1 MYRRELRRAVATGI
15 WETAGQ
21 TFLLLIAVRD
31 LQAGAWAKGLVA
43 AGSSVGLMLSPLLT
57 SAVSARGAS
66 LATTV
71 AWFYRLSAVCFLAVA
86 VWPVVPVFVVLCMTG
101 LAAVA
106 VTTPLLT
113 QMYQDNYPDTARGRL
128 FSRSVMVRVAAGAL
142 FAELAGR
149 WIAVD
154 RTGSRGL
161 LVVYALAML
170 FAAAQVAE
178 YPSGRLRSG
187 GGSHPLRALRWVR
200 DDALFRRTLVCW
212 MLMGFAN
219 LMMVPLR
226 VEYLAN
232 PRHGL
237 AHSAAT
243 VALLTAVIPN
253 AMRLVMSPIWG
264 WVFDR
269 VNFFAL
275 RVVLNLGFALGIL
288 TFFTS
293 DTMTGLLTG
302 AVLFGVAMAGGDVAW
317 TLWVTKI
324 APPDRVAEYMSVHTF
339 FTGLRGM
346 AAPVA
351 VFHLVMHLSVA
362 TVSAISAALI
372 VLATL
377 ILLREVRGQPAR
389 DPGRVVVERSVR
401 AEPP

>member
-1 MYRRELRRAVATGI
+1 MSAQLNNATTAAMYQRELRRAVATGI

-113 QMYQDNYPDTARGRL
+113 QMYQDNDPDPARGRL
-128 FSRSVMVRVAAGAL
+128 FSRSVMARVAAGAL

-154 RTGSRGL
+154 RIGSRGL

-170 FAAAQVAE
+170 FAAAQVDR

-187 GGSHPLRALRWVR
+187 GGSHPSRALRWVR
-200 DDALFRRTLVCW
+200 NDALFRRTLVCR

-232 PRHGL
+232 PRYGL
-237 AHSAAT
+237 ADNAAT
-243 VALLTAVIPN
+243 VALLTAVIP
-253 AMRLVMSPIWG
+253 MR
-264 WVFDR
+264 
-269 VNFFAL
+269 
-275 RVVLNLGFALGIL
+275 
-288 TFFTS
+288 
-293 DTMTGLLTG
+293 
-302 AVLFGVAMAGGDVAW
+302 
-317 TLWVTKI
+317 
-324 APPDRVAEYMSVHTF
+324 
-339 FTGLRGM
+339 
-346 AAPVA
+346 
-351 VFHLVMHLSVA
+351 
-362 TVSAISAALI
+362 
-372 VLATL
+372 
-377 ILLREVRGQPAR
+377 R
-389 DPGRVVVERSVR
+389 DW
-401 AEPP
+401 